1 MKKADAMR
9 QNQPRGFRDCT
20 ALPVVSVHRNSGAHS
35 RMCAFSETRIN
46 MQLQR
51 FIVRSLMLTMLAGSL
66 VTVQAAQADDDL
78 GGPKVKDNSVP
89 GGRGK
94 LGDGSA
100 PRGEGRPQA
109 PRAFIRAVESLT
121 AESTPAELHL
131 TAEQESK
138 IQSFRSD
145 FEAKVQAYREANKEE
160 VTKLREDVGPR
171 ERRRIDEMLRGPG
184 EGPRGERREDMPPPR
199 EGKPGDDMMDSD
211 KPADKPVDEAK
222 ATAARARL
230 KEIME
235 AAPQP
240 TEVQTAVMGILTEQ
254 QKEHV
259 RVTMEKMA
267 HERRGEMGERGGR
280 GEELLKSLTEEER
293 EKLKSMSPEER
304 REFMRE
310 KMKERGVE
318 GGQRGRGKGERQP
331 K

>member
-1 MKKADAMR
+1 
-9 QNQPRGFRDCT
+9 
-20 ALPVVSVHRNSGAHS
+20 
-35 RMCAFSETRIN
+35 

-51 FIVRSLMLTMLAGSL
+51 FIVRSLTLTMLAGSL
-66 VTVQAAQADDDL
+66 VTVHTAQADDDL

-94 LGDGSA
+94 LGDGSS

-109 PRAFIRAVESLT
+109 PRAFIRAVESLK
-121 AESTPAELHL
+121 AESTPAELRL

-138 IQSFRSD
+138 IQTLRSD
-145 FEAKVQAYREANKEE
+145 FEAKVQAYREANKDE

-184 EGPRGERREDMPPPR
+184 EGPRGERREGTPPPPP
-199 EGKPGDDMMDSD
+199 EGKPGEDMMDSD

-222 ATAARARL
+222 AAAARTRL

-240 TEVQTAVMGILTEQ
+240 TEVQTAVMGVLTEQ

-267 HERRGEMGERGGR
+267 QERRGEMGERGGR
-280 GEELLKSLTEEER
+280 GEELLKNLSEEER
-293 EKLKSMSPEER
+293 EKLKGMSPEER
-304 REFMRE
+304 REFIRE

-318 GGQRGRGKGERQP
+318 GGPRGRGKGERQP